1 MVVRS
6 PRRPAGLSQTTS
18 SDEDQEPMSTHES
31 TRPAPTLGLTPDEIG
46 VRYGVLQ
53 AKLVPLWKSIASLN
67 RDPQTIVVVPSITL
81 DALNM
86 PPAVLQAMEE
96 RFLFML
102 FLLRQPNARMIYVT
116 SRPILPDVVDY
127 YLGLLPGVIPA
138 HARARFFNP
147 VPHDSTLRPLSLKL
161 LERPRLLAQIR
172 DLILDKD
179 RAHLV
184 PYNTTELERDL
195 AIRLGI
201 PMYGADPRHFELGT
215 KSGCRKLFGRA
226 GVSYPLGAE
235 DLRTEDDVIGALVR
249 LRRARPQ
256 VRSAMVKHNEG
267 VSGAGNAVVSLA
279 DLPAPGDKAERGALL
294 ERLKSMKFESAR
306 QNYAMYMGKLS
317 ELAGIV
323 EERVIGEEIRSPSV
337 QMRIT
342 PLGQL
347 EVLSTHDQVLGGPS
361 GQSYLGCRFPADP
374 AYAAVITREAVKVGQ
389 ELVGEGVLG
398 RFAFDFVVVRNGEAW
413 TPYAIELNLRKG
425 GTTHPFLTLQF
436 LTDGRYDPESA
447 TFTPPSGRPKCF
459 VATDHLESEL
469 YRGLLPQD
477 VFDIMVRHGLHF
489 NQTRQTGVVLHMLTA
504 LSERGRLGLTA
515 VGETQAEADEIYQRA
530 VDVIDREAEVAI
542 RQDPLPST

>member
-1 MVVRS
+1 
-6 PRRPAGLSQTTS
+6 
-18 SDEDQEPMSTHES
+18 MSTHES
-31 TRPAPTLGLTPDEIG
+31 TRPAPTLGLTPDQIT
-46 VRYGVLQ
+46 VRYSGLQ

-138 HARARFFNP
+138 HARARFFNS

-172 DLILDKD
+172 DLIPDKD

-235 DLRTEDDVIGALVR
+235 DLRTEADVIGALTR
-249 LRRARPQ
+249 LRSARPQ

-267 VSGAGNAVVSLA
+267 VSGAGNAVVNLS
-279 DLPAPGDKAERGALL
+279 DMPAPGDKAERAALL

-306 QNYAMYMGKLS
+306 QNYDMYMAKLA

-398 RFAFDFVVVRNGEAW
+398 RFAFDFVVVRNGAAW

-515 VGETQAEADEIYQRA
+515 VGETQEEADEIYHRA
-530 VDVIDREAEVAI
+530 VDVIDREAEAAI
-542 RQDPLPST
+542 RQDPLSPA

>member
-1 MVVRS
+1 
-6 PRRPAGLSQTTS
+6 
-18 SDEDQEPMSTHES
+18 MSTPD
-31 TRPAPTLGLTPDEIG
+31 TPRPAPSLGLTPEEIAL
-46 VRYGVLQ
+46 RYSALQ

-67 RDPQTIVVVPSITL
+67 RDPQTIVVVPSMTL
-81 DALNM
+81 DQLNM
-86 PPAVLQAMEE
+86 PSSVLQALEE

-102 FLLRQPNARMIYVT
+102 FLLRQPNARMVYVT

-127 YLGLLPGVIPA
+127 YLGMLPGVIPA

-147 VPHDSTLRPLSLKL
+147 VPHDSSVRPLSLKL
-161 LERPRLLAQIR
+161 LERPRLLALIR
-172 DLILDKD
+172 DLIPDKD

-201 PMYGADPRHFELGT
+201 PMYGADPRHFALGT

-235 DLRTEDDVIGALVR
+235 DLRTADDVIEALRR
-249 LRRARPQ
+249 LRAARPG

-267 VSGAGNAVVSLA
+267 VSGAGNAVVSLEA
-279 DLPAPGDKAERGALL
+279 LPLPGDPAERAAIG
-294 ERLKSMKFESAR
+294 ERVKAMKFESVR
-306 QNYAMYMGKLS
+306 QRYDSYMAKLG

-337 QMRIT
+337 QLRIT

-374 AYAAVITREAVKVGQ
+374 GYAALITRDAVKVGQ

-398 RFAFDFVVVRNGEAW
+398 RFAFDFVVVRNGGAW

-436 LTDGRYDPESA
+436 LTDGRYDPEAA

-477 VFDIMVRHGLHF
+477 VFDIVVRHGLHF
-489 NQTRQTGVVLHMLTA
+489 NQTTQTGVVLHMLTA

-515 VGETQAEADEIYQRA
+515 VGETQAEADEIYRRA
-530 VDVIDREAEVAI
+530 VDVLDREAAEAM
-542 RQDPLPST
+542 RQDPLPAP

>member
-1 MVVRS
+1 
-6 PRRPAGLSQTTS
+6 
-18 SDEDQEPMSTHES
+18 MSTQEN
-31 TRPAPTLGLTPDEIG
+31 TRPAPTLGLTPEEIT
-46 VRYGVLQ
+46 VRYAALQ

-81 DALNM
+81 DPLNM
-86 PPAVLQAMEE
+86 PSSVLQAMEE

-102 FLLRQPNARMIYVT
+102 FLLRQPSARMIYVT
-116 SRPILPDVVDY
+116 SRTILPDVVDY

-147 VPHDSTLRPLSLKL
+147 VPHDSTLRPLSLKI

-172 DLILDKD
+172 DLIPDKD

-201 PMYGADPRHFELGT
+201 PMYGADPRHFDLGT

-235 DLRTEDDVIGALVR
+235 DLRTADDVVDALRR
-249 LRRARPQ
+249 LRAARPARALGDGQAQRGRLRGGQRGGEARRVCPRPATRPSAPPSWSGSTRCSSRAR
-256 VRSAMVKHNEG
+256 A
-267 VSGAGNAVVSLA
+267 SGTTSYM
-279 DLPAPGDKAERGALL
+279 DKLG
-294 ERLKSMKFESAR
+294 
-306 QNYAMYMGKLS
+306 

-337 QMRIT
+337 QLRIT

-374 AYAAVITREAVKVGQ
+374 AYAAVITRDAVKVGQ

-398 RFAFDFVVVRNGEAW
+398 RFAFDFVVVRNGGAW

-436 LTDGRYDPESA
+436 LTDGRYDPEAA
-447 TFTPPSGRPKCF
+447 TFTPPNGRPKCF

-504 LSERGRLGLTA
+504 LSERGRLGSH
-515 VGETQAEADEIYQRA
+515 R
-530 VDVIDREAEVAI
+530 RRRVAGGG
-542 RQDPLPST
+542 RRDLPAGRRRPGP

>member
-1 MVVRS
+1 MVNGRS
-6 PRRPAGLSQTTS
+6 DQDVPGRR
-18 SDEDQEPMSTHES
+18 EDQEPMTSHET
-31 TRPAPTLGLTPDEIG
+31 TRPAPTLGLTADEIR
-46 VRYGVLQ
+46 VRYATLQ
-53 AKLVPLWKSIASLN
+53 AKLVPLWKSIAALN

-81 DALNM
+81 DQLNM
-86 PPAVLQAMEE
+86 PSSVLQAMEE

-102 FLLRQPNARMIYVT
+102 FLLRQPNARMVYVT
-116 SRPILPDVVDY
+116 SQPILPNVVDY

-138 HARARFFNP
+138 HARSRLFNP
-147 VPHDSTLRPLSLKL
+147 APHDATVRPLSLKL

-172 DLILDKD
+172 ALIPDRD

-201 PMYGADPRHFELGT
+201 PMYGADPAHFALGT

-235 DLRTEDDVIGALVR
+235 DVRTPEEVVAALQRVR
-249 LRRARPQ
+249 AARPHI
-256 VRSAMVKHNEG
+256 RSAMIKHNEG
-267 VSGAGNAVVSLA
+267 VSGAGNAVVSLEG
-279 DLPAPGDKAERGALL
+279 LPAPGDPGEAAALAERL
-294 ERLKSMKFESAR
+294 RTMKLESAR
-306 QNYAMYMGKLS
+306 QRYDTYMAKLA

-323 EERVIGEEIRSPSV
+323 EERVVGDEIRSPSV
-337 QMRIT
+337 QLRIT
-342 PLGQL
+342 PLGRL

-374 AYAAVITREAVKVGQ
+374 AYARVITREAVKVGQ
-389 ELVGEGVLG
+389 ELVKEGVLG
-398 RFAFDFVVVRNGEAW
+398 RFAFDFVVVRTGETW

-436 LTDGRYDPESA
+436 LTDGTYDPEA
-447 TFTPPSGRPKCF
+447 AVFTAPSGRPKCF
-459 VATDHLESEL
+459 VATDHLESEQ
-469 YRGLLPQD
+469 YRGLQPED

-489 NQTRQTGVVLHMLTA
+489 NQTTQTGIVLHMLTA

-515 VGETQAEADEIYQRA
+515 VGESQAQADELYQRA
-530 VDVIDREAEVAI
+530 VAVLDEEAEAAM
-542 RQDPLPST
+542 RPDPLPGP

>member
-1 MVVRS
+1 MTG
-6 PRRPAGLSQTTS
+6 PQAP
-18 SDEDQEPMSTHES
+18 
-31 TRPAPTLGLTPDEIG
+31 RPAPTLGLTPEEIRL
-46 VRYGVLQ
+46 RYATLQ

-81 DALNM
+81 DQLNM
-86 PPAVLQAMEE
+86 PPSVLQAMEE

-102 FLLRQPNARMIYVT
+102 FLLRQPNARMVYVT
-116 SRPILPDVVDY
+116 SQPILPNVVDY

-138 HARARFFNP
+138 HARARLFNP
-147 VPHDSTLRPLSLKL
+147 VPHDGTVRPLSLKL

-172 DLILDKD
+172 ALIPDPE

-201 PMYGADPRHFELGT
+201 PMYGADPAHFALGT

-235 DLRTEDDVIGALVR
+235 DLRTPEEVVAA
-249 LRRARPQ
+249 LRRVRAARPG

-267 VSGAGNAVVSLA
+267 VSGAGNAVVSLEG
-279 DLPAPGDKAERGALL
+279 LPPPGDPGEAAALAERL
-294 ERLKSMKFESAR
+294 RTMKFESAR
-306 QNYAMYMGKLS
+306 QRYDTYMAKLA

-323 EERVIGEEIRSPSV
+323 EERVVGDEIRSPSV
-337 QMRIT
+337 QLRIT
-342 PLGQL
+342 PLGRL

-374 AYAAVITREAVKVGQ
+374 AYASVITREAVKVGQ
-389 ELVGEGVLG
+389 ELVKEGVLG
-398 RFAFDFVVVRNGEAW
+398 RFAFDFVVVRSGGAW

-436 LTDGRYDPESA
+436 LTDGAYDPEA
-447 TFTPPSGRPKCF
+447 AVFTAPTGRPKCF
-459 VATDHLESEL
+459 VATDHLESEV
-469 YRGLLPQD
+469 YRGLQPED

-489 NQTRQTGVVLHMLTA
+489 NQTTQTGIVLHMLTA

-515 VGETQAEADEIYQRA
+515 VGESQAQADELYRRAVAVLDEEAEAAMRP
-530 VDVIDREAEVAI
+530 
-542 RQDPLPST
+542 DPLPEP

>member
-1 MVVRS
+1 
-6 PRRPAGLSQTTS
+6 
-18 SDEDQEPMSTHES
+18 MSTQEQA
-31 TRPAPTLGLTPDEIG
+31 RPAPTLGLTPDQIT
-46 VRYGVLQ
+46 VRYAALQ
-53 AKLVPLWKSIASLN
+53 SKLVPLWKSIASLN

-81 DALNM
+81 DQMNM
-86 PPAVLQAMEE
+86 APSVLQAMEE

-147 VPHDSTLRPLSLKL
+147 VPHDSTVRPLSLKV
-161 LERPRLLAQIR
+161 LERPRLLSQIR
-172 DLILDKD
+172 DLIPDKD

-195 AIRLGI
+195 AIRLDI

-249 LRRARPQ
+249 LRAARPA

-267 VSGAGNAVVSLA
+267 VSGAGNAVVSLEG
-279 DLPAPGDKAERGALL
+279 LPRPSDPSEGTVLL
-294 ERLKSMKFESAR
+294 ERLKNMKFESAR
-306 QNYAMYMGKLS
+306 QRYDMYMAKLA

-337 QMRIT
+337 QLRIT

-374 AYAAVITREAVKVGQ
+374 AYAAMITRDAVKVGQ

-398 RFAFDFVVVRNGEAW
+398 RFAFDFVVVRNGGSW

-436 LTDGRYDPESA
+436 LTDGRYDPEAA
-447 TFTPPSGRPKCF
+447 TFTPPNGRPKCF

-469 YRGLLPQD
+469 YRGLMPQD
-477 VFDIMVRHGLHF
+477 VFDIMVRHELHF

-515 VGETQAEADEIYQRA
+515 VGESQAEADEIYQRA
-530 VDVIDREAEVAI
+530 VEVLDRDAEAAM
-542 RQDPLPST
+542 RQDPLPAP

>member
-1 MVVRS
+1 
-6 PRRPAGLSQTTS
+6 
-18 SDEDQEPMSTHES
+18 MSTQEKM
-31 TRPAPTLGLTPDEIG
+31 RPAPTLGLTPEEIA
-46 VRYGVLQ
+46 VRYATLQ
-53 AKLVPLWKSIASLN
+53 AKLVPLWKSIASMN
-67 RDPQTIVVVPSITL
+67 RDPQSIVVVPSITL

-86 PPAVLQAMEE
+86 PPSVLQAMEE

-147 VPHDSTLRPLSLKL
+147 VPHDSSVRPLSLKV

-172 DLILDKD
+172 DLIPDRD

-201 PMYGADPRHFELGT
+201 PMYGADPRHFDLGT
-215 KSGCRKLFGRA
+215 KSGCRKLFARA

-235 DLRTEDDVIGALVR
+235 DLRTEDGVIGALLR
-249 LRRARPQ
+249 LRASRPGI
-256 VRSAMVKHNEG
+256 RSAMVKHNEG
-267 VSGAGNAVVSLA
+267 VSGAVVERVNA
-279 DLPAPGDKAERGALL
+279 
-294 ERLKSMKFESAR
+294 MKFESAR
-306 QNYAMYMGKLS
+306 QRYDTYMSKLA
-317 ELAGIV
+317 ELGGIV
-323 EERVIGEEIRSPSV
+323 EERVAGDEIRSPSV
-337 QMRIT
+337 QLRIT

-347 EVLSTHDQVLGGPS
+347 EVLSTHDQVLGGPG

-374 AYAAVITREAVKVGQ
+374 AYATVITRDAVKVGQ

-398 RFAFDFVVVRNGEAW
+398 RFAFDFVVVRNGAAW

-436 LTDGRYDPESA
+436 LTDGRYDPEA
-447 TFTPPSGRPKCF
+447 AAFTAPSGRPKCF

-489 NQTRQTGVVLHMLTA
+489 NQTRQSGIVLHMLTA

-515 VGETQAEADEIYQRA
+515 VGETQAEADEIYRRA
-530 VDVIDREAEVAI
+530 VDVLDQEAEAAM
-542 RQDPLPST
+542 RQGPPLP

>member
-1 MVVRS
+1 
-6 PRRPAGLSQTTS
+6 
-18 SDEDQEPMSTHES
+18 MSTHES
-31 TRPAPTLGLTPDEIG
+31 TRPAPTLGLTPDQIT
-46 VRYGVLQ
+46 VRYSGLQ

-172 DLILDKD
+172 DLIPDKD

-235 DLRTEDDVIGALVR
+235 DLRTEADVIGALTR
-249 LRRARPQ
+249 LRSARPQ

-267 VSGAGNAVVSLA
+267 VSGAGNAVVNLS
-279 DLPAPGDKAERGALL
+279 DMPAPGDKAERAALL

-306 QNYAMYMGKLS
+306 QNYDMYMAKLA

-323 EERVIGEEIRSPSV
+323 QERVIGEEIRSPSV

-398 RFAFDFVVVRNGEAW
+398 RFAFDFVVVRNGAAW

-515 VGETQAEADEIYQRA
+515 VGETHAEADEIYQRA
-530 VDVIDREAEVAI
+530 VDVIDREAEAAI
-542 RQDPLPST
+542 RQDPLTPA

>member
-1 MVVRS
+1 M
-6 PRRPAGLSQTTS
+6 
-18 SDEDQEPMSTHES
+18 
-31 TRPAPTLGLTPDEIG
+31 
-46 VRYGVLQ
+46 
-53 AKLVPLWKSIASLN
+53 
-67 RDPQTIVVVPSITL
+67 
-81 DALNM
+81 
-86 PPAVLQAMEE
+86 
-96 RFLFML
+96 
-102 FLLRQPNARMIYVT
+102 
-116 SRPILPDVVDY
+116 
-127 YLGLLPGVIPA
+127 
-138 HARARFFNP
+138 
-147 VPHDSTLRPLSLKL
+147 
-161 LERPRLLAQIR
+161 
-172 DLILDKD
+172 
-179 RAHLV
+179 
-184 PYNTTELERDL
+184 
-195 AIRLGI
+195 
-201 PMYGADPRHFELGT
+201 
-215 KSGCRKLFGRA
+215 
-226 GVSYPLGAE
+226 SYPLGAE
-235 DLRTEDDVIGALVR
+235 DLRTADDVLAALAR
-249 LRRARPQ
+249 LRTARPQ

-267 VSGAGNAVVSLA
+267 VSGAGNAVVNLA
-279 DLPAPGDKAERGALL
+279 DLPAPGDTAERGALL
-294 ERLKSMKFESAR
+294 ERLKGMKFESPR
-306 QNYAMYMGKLS
+306 QNYDMYMAKLA

-374 AYAAVITREAVKVGQ
+374 AYAAVITRDAVKVGQ

-398 RFAFDFVVVRNGEAW
+398 RFAFDFVVVRNGAAW

-489 NQTRQTGVVLHMLTA
+489 NQTRQTGIVLHMLTA

-530 VDVIDREAEVAI
+530 VDVLDREAEDG
-542 RQDPLPST
+542 DPAGPPAGPA

>member
-1 MVVRS
+1 
-6 PRRPAGLSQTTS
+6 
-18 SDEDQEPMSTHES
+18 MSTREQA
-31 TRPAPTLGLTPDEIG
+31 RPAPTLGLTPDEIA
-46 VRYGVLQ
+46 VRYAALQ
-53 AKLVPLWKSIASLN
+53 SKLVPLWKSIASLN

-81 DALNM
+81 DQMNM
-86 PPAVLQAMEE
+86 PPSVLQAMEE

-102 FLLRQPNARMIYVT
+102 FLLRQPNARMVYVT

-147 VPHDSTLRPLSLKL
+147 VPHDSTVRPLSLKV

-172 DLILDKD
+172 DLIPDKD

-195 AIRLGI
+195 ALRLGI

-226 GVSYPLGAE
+226 GVSYPFGAE
-235 DLRTEDDVIGALVR
+235 DLRTPDDVIDALRR
-249 LRRARPQ
+249 LRAARPQ

-267 VSGAGNAVVSLA
+267 VSGAGNAVVSLEGM
-279 DLPAPGDKAERGALL
+279 PPPGDATERTVLA
-294 ERLKSMKFESAR
+294 ERLKAMKFESAR
-306 QNYAMYMGKLS
+306 QHYDMYMAKLA

-337 QMRIT
+337 QLRIT

-374 AYAAVITREAVKVGQ
+374 AYAAVITRDAVKVGQ

-398 RFAFDFVVVRNGEAW
+398 RFAFDFVVVRNGGSW

-447 TFTPPSGRPKCF
+447 TFTPPNGRPKCF

-469 YRGLLPQD
+469 YRGLMPQD
-477 VFDIMVRHGLHF
+477 VFDIMVRHELHF

-515 VGETQAEADEIYQRA
+515 VGESQAEADELYQRA
-530 VDVIDREAEVAI
+530 VAVLDRDAEAAM
-542 RQDPLPST
+542 RQDPLPAP

>member
-1 MVVRS
+1 
-6 PRRPAGLSQTTS
+6 
-18 SDEDQEPMSTHES
+18 MSTQEKK
-31 TRPAPTLGLTPDEIG
+31 RPAPTLGLGPDEIAT
-46 VRYGVLQ
+46 RYGALQ
-53 AKLVPLWKSIASLN
+53 AKLVPLWKSIATLT

-81 DALNM
+81 DQLNM
-86 PPAVLQAMEE
+86 PSSVLQALEE

-102 FLLRQPNARMIYVT
+102 FLLRQPTARMVYVT

-147 VPHDSTLRPLSLKL
+147 VPYDSSIRPLSLKV

-172 DLILDKD
+172 DLIPDTD

-201 PMYGADPRHFELGT
+201 PMYGADPRHFMLGT

-226 GVSYPLGAE
+226 GVSYPLGSE
-235 DLRTEDDVIGALVR
+235 DLQTPDDVVAALRR
-249 LRRARPQ
+249 LRASRPGI
-256 VRSAMVKHNEG
+256 RTAMVKHNEG
-267 VSGAGNAVVSLA
+267 VSGAGNAVVDLGG
-279 DLPAPGDKAERGALL
+279 LPAPGDAAEPSALAD
-294 ERLKSMKFESAR
+294 RLRSMKFESAR
-306 QNYAMYMGKLS
+306 QRYDIYMEKLA
-317 ELAGIV
+317 ELGGIV

-374 AYAAVITREAVKVGQ
+374 GYATLITREAVKVGQ

-398 RFAFDFVVVRNGEAW
+398 RFAFDFVVVRRGATW

-436 LTDGRYDPESA
+436 LTDGRYDPEAAAFSA
-447 TFTPPSGRPKCF
+447 PDGRRKCF

-477 VFDIMVRHGLHF
+477 VFDIMVRHELHF
-489 NQTRQTGVVLHMLTA
+489 NQTRQTGIVLHMLTA

-515 VGETQAEADEIYQRA
+515 VGETQEEADGIYRRA
-530 VDVIDREAEVAI
+530 VDVLDQEAEAAM
-542 RQDPLPST
+542 RQDALPAP

>member
-1 MVVRS
+1 
-6 PRRPAGLSQTTS
+6 
-18 SDEDQEPMSTHES
+18 MSTQEK
-31 TRPAPTLGLTPDEIG
+31 TRPVPTLGLSPEETTA
-46 VRYGVLQ
+46 RYAALQ
-53 AKLVPLWKSIASLN
+53 AKLVPLWKSIATLS
-67 RDPQTIVVVPSITL
+67 RDPQTIVVVPSMTL
-81 DALNM
+81 DQLNM
-86 PPAVLQAMEE
+86 APSVLQAMEE

-102 FLLRQPNARMIYVT
+102 LLLRQPNARMVYVT

-147 VPHDSTLRPLSLKL
+147 VPHDSSVRPLSLKL

-172 DLILDKD
+172 DLVPDKD

-195 AIRLGI
+195 ALRLGI
-201 PMYGADPRHFELGT
+201 PMYGADPRHFDLGT
-215 KSGCRKLFGRA
+215 KSGCRKLFQRA
-226 GVSYPLGAE
+226 GVSYPLGSE
-235 DLRTEDDVIGALVR
+235 DLRTADDVVAALRR
-249 LRRARPQ
+249 LRAARPAI
-256 VRSAMVKHNEG
+256 RSAMVKHNEG
-267 VSGAGNAVVSLA
+267 VSGAGNAVVNLEGV
-279 DLPAPGDKAERGALL
+279 PPPGDAAEVAALG
-294 ERLKSMKFESAR
+294 ERLKTMKFESAR
-306 QNYAMYMGKLS
+306 QRYDLYMGKLA

-323 EERVIGEEIRSPSV
+323 EERVVGDEIRSPSV
-337 QMRIT
+337 QLRIT

-361 GQSYLGCRFPADP
+361 GQSYLGCRFPADSG
-374 AYAAVITREAVKVGQ
+374 YATLITRDAAKVGQ

-398 RFAFDFVVVRNGEAW
+398 RFAFDFVVVRNGGAW

-436 LTDGRYDPESA
+436 LTDGRYDA
-447 TFTPPSGRPKCF
+447 DTAKFTPPNGRPKCF

-469 YRGLLPQD
+469 YRGLQPQD
-477 VFDIMVRHGLHF
+477 VFDIMVRHELHF

-515 VGETQAEADEIYQRA
+515 VGESQAEADEIYQRA
-530 VDVIDREAEVAI
+530 VAVLDEEAEAAM
-542 RQDPLPST
+542 RQDPLPAS

>member
-1 MVVRS
+1 
-6 PRRPAGLSQTTS
+6 
-18 SDEDQEPMSTHES
+18 MSTQEHA
-31 TRPAPTLGLTPDEIG
+31 RPAPTLGLTPDQIG
-46 VRYGVLQ
+46 VRYDKLQ
-53 AKLVPLWKSIASLN
+53 AKLVPLWKSIASMN

-81 DALNM
+81 DQMNM
-86 PPAVLQAMEE
+86 APSVLQAMEE

-102 FLLRQPNARMIYVT
+102 FLLRQPNARMVYVT

-147 VPHDSTLRPLSLKL
+147 VPHDSTVRPLSLKV

-172 DLILDKD
+172 DLIPDKD

-195 AIRLGI
+195 AIRLSI

-235 DLRTEDDVIGALVR
+235 DLRTADDVIGALTR
-249 LRRARPQ
+249 LRAAHPAI
-256 VRSAMVKHNEG
+256 RSAMVKHNEG
-267 VSGAGNAVVSLA
+267 VSGAGNAVVSLEG
-279 DLPAPGDKAERGALL
+279 LPRPGDPAERAALV
-294 ERLKSMKFESAR
+294 ERLNAMKFESAR
-306 QNYAMYMGKLS
+306 QKYDMYMAKLA

-337 QMRIT
+337 QLRIT

-398 RFAFDFVVVRNGEAW
+398 RFAFDFVVVRNGGSW

-447 TFTPPSGRPKCF
+447 TFTPPNGRPKCF

-469 YRGLLPQD
+469 YRGLMTQD

-530 VDVIDREAEVAI
+530 VEVLDRDAEAAM
-542 RQDPLPST
+542 RQDPLPAP

>member
-1 MVVRS
+1 MS
-6 PRRPAGLSQTTS
+6 I
-18 SDEDQEPMSTHES
+18 QEKA
-31 TRPAPTLGLTPDEIG
+31 RPAPTLGLGPEEIA
-46 VRYGVLQ
+46 VHYAALQ
-53 AKLVPLWKSIASLN
+53 AKLLPLWKSIASLN
-67 RDPQTIVVVPSITL
+67 RDPQTIVVVPSMTL
-81 DALNM
+81 DTLNM
-86 PPAVLQAMEE
+86 PPSVLQALEE

-147 VPHDSTLRPLSLKL
+147 VPHDSTLRPLSLKI
-161 LERPRLLAQIR
+161 LERPRFLAQIR
-172 DLILDKD
+172 DLILDRD

-235 DLRTEDDVIGALVR
+235 DLRTPDAVIAALCR
-249 LRRARPQ
+249 LRAVRPA
-256 VRSAMVKHNEG
+256 VRHAMVKHNEG
-267 VSGAGNAVVSLA
+267 VSGAGNAVVNLEG
-279 DLPAPGDKAERGALL
+279 LPPPGDAAEEGALAERVAAM
-294 ERLKSMKFESAR
+294 RFESAR
-306 QNYAMYMGKLS
+306 QRYDTYVAKLA

-323 EERVIGEEIRSPSV
+323 EERVTGDEIRSPSV
-337 QMRIT
+337 QLRIT

-374 AYAAVITREAVKVGQ
+374 AYAAVITRAAVKVGQ

-398 RFAFDFVVVRNGEAW
+398 RFAFDFVVVRNGGVW

-436 LTDGRYDPESA
+436 LTDGRYDPEAA
-447 TFTPPSGRPKCF
+447 TFTAPSGRPKCF

-477 VFDIMVRHGLHF
+477 VFDIVVRHGLHF
-489 NQTRQTGVVLHMLTA
+489 NQTRQTGIVLHMLTA

-515 VGETQAEADEIYQRA
+515 VGESPAEADDIYQRA
-530 VDVIDREAEVAI
+530 VDVLDQEAEAAM
-542 RQDPLPST
+542 RQDPLPAAL

>member
-1 MVVRS
+1 MS
-6 PRRPAGLSQTTS
+6 SQETA
-18 SDEDQEPMSTHES
+18 
-31 TRPAPTLGLTPDEIG
+31 RPAPTLGLSPDEIA
-46 VRYGVLQ
+46 VRYAALQ
-53 AKLVPLWKSIASLN
+53 SKLVPLWKSIASLN

-81 DALNM
+81 DQLNM
-86 PPAVLQAMEE
+86 PSSVLQAMEE

-102 FLLRQPNARMIYVT
+102 FLLRQPSARMVYVT

-138 HARARFFNP
+138 HARARLFNP
-147 VPHDSTLRPLSLKL
+147 VPHDSTVRPLSLKV

-172 DLILDKD
+172 DLIPDKD

-249 LRRARPQ
+249 LRAARPA

-267 VSGAGNAVVSLA
+267 VSGAGNAVVSLEG
-279 DLPAPGDKAERGALL
+279 LPRPGDPAERAALL
-294 ERLKSMKFESAR
+294 ERLKQMKFESAR
-306 QNYAMYMGKLS
+306 QNYDMYMAKLA

-337 QMRIT
+337 QLRIT

-374 AYAAVITREAVKVGQ
+374 GYAAMITRDAFKVGQ

-398 RFAFDFVVVRNGEAW
+398 RFAFDFVVVRKGDSW

-436 LTDGRYDPESA
+436 LTDGTYDAETA
-447 TFTPPSGRPKCF
+447 VFTAPDGREKCF
-459 VATDHLESEL
+459 VASDHVDNPH
-469 YRGLLPQD
+469 YRRFTPDDL
-477 VFDIMVRHGLHF
+477 FDIVVRHGLHF
-489 NQTRQTGVVLHMLTA
+489 DQSRQTGVVFHMMSA
-504 LSERGRLGLTA
+504 LSEAGLVGLTA
-515 VGETQAEADEIYQRA
+515 VGDSHEEADAVYARA
-530 VDVIDREAEVAI
+530 VAALDAETDGALLE
-542 RQDPLPST
+542 QDPIPL

>member
-1 MVVRS
+1 
-6 PRRPAGLSQTTS
+6 
-18 SDEDQEPMSTHES
+18 MSTQEKK
-31 TRPAPTLGLTPDEIG
+31 RPAPTLGLAPGEIEA
-46 VRYGVLQ
+46 VYGALQ
-53 AKLVPLWKSIASLN
+53 AKLIPLWKSIATLT

-81 DALNM
+81 DQLNM
-86 PPAVLQAMEE
+86 PSSVLQAMEE

-102 FLLRQPNARMIYVT
+102 FLLRQPTARMVYVT

-147 VPHDSTLRPLSLKL
+147 VPHDSSIRPLSLKL

-172 DLILDKD
+172 DLIPDKD

-201 PMYGADPRHFELGT
+201 PMYGADPRHFALGT

-235 DLRTEDDVIGALVR
+235 DLQTPDDVVTALAR
-249 LRRARPQ
+249 LRTARPGI
-256 VRSAMVKHNEG
+256 RTAMVKHNEG
-267 VSGAGNAVVSLA
+267 VSGAGNAVVDLEG
-279 DLPAPGDKAERGALL
+279 LPAPGDAAERTALAA
-294 ERLKSMKFESAR
+294 RLQSMKFESAR
-306 QNYAMYMGKLS
+306 QRYELYMGKLA

-323 EERVIGEEIRSPSV
+323 EERVVGEEIRSPSV

-374 AYAAVITREAVKVGQ
+374 AYATLITREAVKVGQ

-398 RFAFDFVVVRNGEAW
+398 RFAFDFVVVRNGGAW

-436 LTDGRYDPESA
+436 LTDGQYDADTGTFSA
-447 TFTPPSGRPKCF
+447 PDGRTKCF
-459 VATDHLESEL
+459 VATDHLESDL

-489 NQTRQTGVVLHMLTA
+489 NQTRQTGIVLHMLSA

-515 VGETQAEADEIYQRA
+515 VGETQTEADRIYQRA
-530 VDVIDREAEVAI
+530 VDVLDQEAEAAM
-542 RQDPLPST
+542 RQDPPPAP